1 MPSRMGT
8 SWLGPDAAKPPVHVV
23 LRGLGARDIALS
35 AGTVL
40 AALQGAGL
48 RPWLIGSVGSDL
60 TDLAATLAAGDSL
73 PRRARLGTI
82 ALAGASALAAAA
94 LLAADDR

>member
-1 MPSRMGT
+1 MTTTRKLAVAFAAGRGLFGAGLIAVPSRMGT

-40 AALQGAGL
+40 AATGR
-48 RPWLIGSVGSDL
+48 RPAP
-60 TDLAATLAAGDSL
+60 LADRQ
-73 PRRARLGTI
+73 RRERP
-82 ALAGASALAAAA
+82 
-94 LLAADDR
+94 D